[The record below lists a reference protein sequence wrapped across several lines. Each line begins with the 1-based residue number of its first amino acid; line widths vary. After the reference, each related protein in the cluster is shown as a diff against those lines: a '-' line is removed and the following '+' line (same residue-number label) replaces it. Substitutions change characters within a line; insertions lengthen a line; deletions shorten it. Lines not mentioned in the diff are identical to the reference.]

1 MIAVSFTISYFTRKL
16 KRENILA
23 SLHAHSMDVLLETSQ
38 KLQMCNT
45 YDDVKE
51 EACYQLHRMLK
62 RTHYLLPCKK

>member
-45 YDDVKE
+45 YDDVNE
-51 EACYQLHRMLK
+51 EACYHAASYVK
-62 RTHYLLPCKK
+62 KTHYLLPCKK